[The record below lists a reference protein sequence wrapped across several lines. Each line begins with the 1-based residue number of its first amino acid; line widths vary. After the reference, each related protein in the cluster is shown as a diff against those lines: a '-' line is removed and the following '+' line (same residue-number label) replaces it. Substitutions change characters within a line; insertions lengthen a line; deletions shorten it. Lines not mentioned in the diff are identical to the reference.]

1 MRASTTR
8 TTHIRTGEPM
18 VCVREKE
25 TTTKNRHRKDG
36 KNMFAKPNEQIELH
50 DYDIEPQPADQFVA
64 Q

>member
-1 MRASTTR
+1 
-8 TTHIRTGEPM
+8 M